1 MRKELPTLNRLL
13 ATSNHGI
20 LKSSFPPTTI
30 PAWMSMFTG
39 KTPGELGVYGF
50 KHRRGHAMTHPIELV
65 SRLDYQAKPVWEW
78 VSRQGLDS
86 VVVGVPSTWPIASLR
101 GAMLSDF
108 TTPPHQRAVY
118 PDAFRRFLPE
128 DWTWDLSDWRNQPR
142 EKILDEL
149 IALSRRYWMVFR
161 RMLAENPNWALSILV
176 DIGMDRAHHLFW
188 EDAIDAGAAPRSGGP
203 LWKFYKFID
212 AEIGK
217 FLTTLDD
224 DISLLIVSDHGAQA
238 MKGSFALNQWLLQEG
253 LLSLK
258 DEKCGVIRAQDVDW
272 EKSVW
277 WGEGGYVGKL
287 HISPF
292 VSTSP
297 EILVEKLRERLQAQG
312 LDGTVKLIE
321 PSEVYPEV
329 RGYPPTLFVS
339 VSDLTIR
346 CIGSISEEGTLWPKE
361 NDLGADAANHHPS
374 GLFIE
379 RAATSHLLPDEPQLQ
394 DVYAWIRRRL
404 G

>member
-1 MRKELPTLNRLL
+1 
-13 ATSNHGI
+13 
-20 LKSSFPPTTI
+20 
-30 PAWMSMFTG
+30 MFTG
-39 KTPGELGVYGF
+39 KSPGELGVYGF

-78 VSRQGLDS
+78 ASRQGLES

-118 PDAFRRFLPE
+118 PDAYRRLLPE
-128 DWTWDLSDWRNQPR
+128 DWSWDLSDWRNQPR
-142 EKILDEL
+142 EKILDDL
-149 IALSRRYWMVFR
+149 IALSRRYWTVFR

-188 EDAIDAGAAPRSGGP
+188 EDAIDAGAAPKNGGP

-212 AEIGK
+212 EEIGK

-258 DEKCGVIRAQDVDW
+258 DEKWCN
-272 EKSVW
+272 S
-277 WGEGGYVGKL
+277 
-287 HISPF
+287 
-292 VSTSP
+292 
-297 EILVEKLRERLQAQG
+297 
-312 LDGTVKLIE
+312 GT
-321 PSEVYPEV
+321 
-329 RGYPPTLFVS
+329 
-339 VSDLTIR
+339 
-346 CIGSISEEGTLWPKE
+346 
-361 NDLGADAANHHPS
+361 
-374 GLFIE
+374 
-379 RAATSHLLPDEPQLQ
+379 
-394 DVYAWIRRRL
+394 RRRL
-404 G
+404 GKECLVGRRWVRGQTPYKSICVYEPRDTRRETSRTSAGARPGWNGQAHGTI